1 MKCDIVISI
10 SIIRYFDKGGDTM
23 TENQKLDLI
32 IVNMQGM
39 QEEIKDIKDGMQG
52 MQEEIKDIKDGMQGM
67 QEEIKDIKDGMQG
80 MQEEI
85 KGFKNDA
92 RSLRRQG
99 VKSTIEL
106 KDMDEMILD
115 EVERVHGILERHKA
129 DKTVHTV

>member
-1 MKCDIVISI
+1 
-10 SIIRYFDKGGDTM
+10 M

-85 KGFKNDA
+85 KGFKKDS
-92 RSLRRQG
+92 RSLRRQV

>member
-85 KGFKNDA
+85 KGFKKDA
-92 RSLRRQG
+92 RSLRRQV

>member
-1 MKCDIVISI
+1 
-10 SIIRYFDKGGDTM
+10 M

-52 MQEEIKDIKDGMQGM
+52 MQEEIKDIKDGMQ
-67 QEEIKDIKDGMQG
+67 
-80 MQEEI
+80 EEI
-85 KGFKNDA
+85 KGFKKDA
-92 RSLRRQG
+92 RSLRRQV